1 MGWRLLE
8 RVGVKVG
15 NDDRKEGWV
24 ITGPCVLGDFSSLCN
39 FTLFLIDLLRL
50 TLLSA

>member
-15 NDDRKEGWV
+15 NDDRKEGCV
-24 ITGPCVLGDFSSLCN
+24 ITEPCVLGDFRSLCN
-39 FTLFLIDLLRL
+39 VTFFLIDLLKL